1 MFYIGVMPVT
11 WFAKI
16 LIFLISYVCVGA
28 TVTITDLLY
37 YYDEY
42 MDKLTDMLRDL
53 NTDTRQQVED
63 SDLAAV
69 ELCMRMFINEV
80 LIWPLIVLLRILDY
94 IVKRRG

>member
-1 MFYIGVMPVT
+1 MFYSGVMPVT

-16 LIFLISYVCVGA
+16 LIFLIGYVCIGA

-37 YYDEY
+37 FYDEY

-63 SDLAAV
+63 SDLATV

>member
-11 WFAKI
+11 WFVKI
-16 LIFLISYVCVGA
+16 LIFLISYVCLGA

-37 YYDEY
+37 YYEEY